1 MYKILY
7 FCMAGGILLFSVIV
21 VNISPAINNLGGIQS
36 WSQESCKYSADT
48 YKNEKDKKVCSGSD
62 ILNCHLTQ
70 DKKDYTVD
78 RYKREKNRCE
88 RRQAMVGL
96 EYAALNWNLVFG
108 FICALLGF
116 CLFFNLG
123 DAGKIASFGGLGAG
137 IVGFVL
143 TFVYVIESGLV
154 FTDKADHYVNDDY
167 QGPRIASDGSFL
179 EWDNSKHAYTCKFYK
194 KKNYDS
200 VSLRFSD
207 FGNKYL
213 HYNKDLSFNP
223 EKIKEEY
230 GCSTQY
236 LENTGKWFSHP
247 SSYKDCKD
255 QDELPASQTGSQ
267 TTNDLTNKGCDKI
280 YYLQSFSN
288 NSYKVIYDR
297 WLTTIILCCFIMLLD
312 IGLALFGF
320 LVNNGS
326 KGTGL

>member
-1 MYKILY
+1 
-7 FCMAGGILLFSVIV
+7 MAGGILLFSVIV
-21 VNISPAINNLGGIQS
+21 VNIAPAINNLGSIQV
-36 WSQESCKYSADT
+36 WSQLSCKYSADN
-48 YKNEKDKKVCSGSD
+48 YKNEKDKKVCSGSVNSD
-62 ILNCHLTQ
+62 CHRTQ
-70 DKKDYTVD
+70 DIKDYTVD

-123 DAGKIASFGGLGAG
+123 DVGKIASFGGLGAG

-154 FTDKADHYVNDDY
+154 FTDKADQYYVNDYY

-213 HYNKDLSFNP
+213 HYNKDLSFDP

-230 GCSTQY
+230 GCSVQY
-236 LENTGKWFSHP
+236 LDEIDETGYGFSYP
-247 SSYKDCKD
+247 STYLGCKNR
-255 QDELPASQTGSQ
+255 DEQQASQTGSKI
-267 TTNDLTNKGCDKI
+267 TNDLTNKECDKL
-280 YYLQSFSN
+280 YYFESFSN
-288 NSYKVIYDR
+288 NFYKVIYDR
-297 WLTTIILCCFIMLLD
+297 WLTTIILCCFIMIMD

>member
-48 YKNEKDKKVCSGSD
+48 YKNEKDKKVCSGSVNSD
-62 ILNCHLTQ
+62 CHSTQ
-70 DKKDYTVD
+70 DEKDYTVD

-96 EYAALNWNLVFG
+96 EYAALNWNLVLG

-123 DAGKIASFGGLGAG
+123 DVGKIASFGGLGAG

-143 TFVYVIESGLV
+143 TLVYVIESGLV
-154 FTDKADHYVNDDY
+154 FTDKADQYYVNDYY

-213 HYNKDLSFNP
+213 HYNKDLSFDP
-223 EKIKEEY
+223 EKIKDEY
-230 GCSTQY
+230 GCSVQSLPMLSY
-236 LENTGKWFSHP
+236 PNTYES
-247 SSYKDCKD
+247 CKVF
-255 QDELPASQTGSQ
+255 DELPASQTGSKN
-267 TTNDLTNKGCDKI
+267 TNDLTNKECDKI
-280 YYLQSFSN
+280 YYFESFSN

-297 WLTTIILCCFIMLLD
+297 WLTTIILCCFIMIMD

-320 LVNNGS
+320 LVNDGS